1 MKVGGTRTVTQV
13 AIFLLFFIVPIL
25 DLFRMDLMQLR
36 FYVLRK
42 SFSFSEGYIL
52 LLSVL
57 LIVFFFVGISK
68 WFGRQFC
75 GWMCPHNTFSAY
87 ITKFTGSENLKNKPQ
102 VQKLLNILLSV
113 IFAPVIAFSMVAYF
127 FDPII
132 LFRDIITLQWNS
144 WAIGAY
150 AVLIILFF
158 IMIFRL
164 RSIFCRTAC
173 PYGMFQ
179 MILSDKDSRN
189 GGIKNMFRGAGLV
202 LLILVMTIMG
212 LLGYSIMTTS
222 GFSVSIDKKIQGIPA
237 GEYITYAYGLDIRNN
252 YKEPVLYQVEYD
264 GIPSA
269 WDSKLPS
276 VLKVEGNSSLE
287 ETMMFRID
295 QASLGQN
302 FSILIKVKSEDGHVI
317 EKNLSIFPV
326 ASK

>member
-1 MKVGGTRTVTQV
+1 
-13 AIFLLFFIVPIL
+13 
-25 DLFRMDLMQLR
+25 MQLR

-75 GWMCPHNTFSAY
+75 GWMCPHNTFSVY

-127 FDPII
+127 FDPNI
-132 LFRDIITLQWNS
+132 LFKDIITLQWNS

-164 RSIFCRTAC
+164 RSKFC
-173 PYGMFQ
+173 Q
-179 MILSDKDSRN
+179 DSMSLWHVSNDR
-189 GGIKNMFRGAGLV
+189 IRQGL
-202 LLILVMTIMG
+202 
-212 LLGYSIMTTS
+212 
-222 GFSVSIDKKIQGIPA
+222 A
-237 GEYITYAYGLDIRNN
+237 EWRH
-252 YKEPVLYQVEYD
+252 KE
-264 GIPSA
+264 
-269 WDSKLPS
+269 
-276 VLKVEGNSSLE
+276 
-287 ETMMFRID
+287 
-295 QASLGQN
+295 
-302 FSILIKVKSEDGHVI
+302 HV
-317 EKNLSIFPV
+317 
-326 ASK
+326 